1 MSDSFAAL
9 WIVAHQGPL
18 SMGFLMAQLFLQ
30 EKGAKMKVAVLPF
43 VGVTWNYLALIW
55 HINDY
60 LSCGTSFR
68 IVHTMP
74 PPSDSF
80 ENYTGTCCYHH
91 GNLSFFLPMINGPEF
106 RFHLVPWL
114 PDSADRYYPKWPF
127 ACPLTQTI
135 SVTLRLIKNLSF
147 DRIQFGTC
155 TPKGSCTEQL
165 KQILVCTRYYVKIY
179 ISFCCIIM

>member
-1 MSDSFAAL
+1 MNCSPPGSSLHGISYGPAFPAGEGRKDESSSPSLCRGDLKLPGPHMAYKWLFIL
-9 WIVAHQGPL
+9 WNFIQNCSHKL
-18 SMGFLMAQLFLQ
+18 
-30 EKGAKMKVAVLPF
+30 
-43 VGVTWNYLALIW
+43 
-55 HINDY
+55 
-60 LSCGTSFR
+60 
-68 IVHTMP
+68 P